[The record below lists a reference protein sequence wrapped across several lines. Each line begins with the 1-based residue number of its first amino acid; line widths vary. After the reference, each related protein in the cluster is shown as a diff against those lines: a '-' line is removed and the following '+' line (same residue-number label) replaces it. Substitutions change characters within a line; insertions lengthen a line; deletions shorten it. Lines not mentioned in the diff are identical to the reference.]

1 MENILKN
8 LNQNE
13 WYERN
18 FQKNQFE
25 TLIDLRR
32 KMPLKIEL
40 AIPFS
45 TLKSSN
51 GSEVLANGRMFLW

>member
-1 MENILKN
+1 MQNIVKN
-8 LNQNE
+8 LNRNE

-25 TLIDLRR
+25 TLIDLTR
-32 KMPLKIEL
+32 KMPHKIGL
-40 AIPFS
+40 AILSS

>member
-1 MENILKN
+1 MQNIVKN
-8 LNQNE
+8 LNRNE
-13 WYERN
+13 WYEWY
-18 FQKNQFE
+18 QFE

-32 KMPLKIEL
+32 KMPHKIGL